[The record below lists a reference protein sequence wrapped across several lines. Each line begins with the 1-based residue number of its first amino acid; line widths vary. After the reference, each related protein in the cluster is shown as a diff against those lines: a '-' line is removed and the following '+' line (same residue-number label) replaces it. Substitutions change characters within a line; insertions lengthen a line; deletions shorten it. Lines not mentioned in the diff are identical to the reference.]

1 MAIGLGANLDDP
13 RGAIRRAAA
22 DLAAG
27 GLEDR
32 QLSGFW
38 VTAPED
44 CVPGTPDFVNAAVI
58 GSWRGSAPELR
69 ALCKEIELRAGRPAA
84 HSSREAR
91 VVDLDLLLFGN
102 QEIHLPELTVPHPR
116 LRQRRFAL
124 APLAELAP
132 DWRLPPDGITVAE
145 ALRSL
150 G

>member
-1 MAIGLGANLDDP
+1 
-13 RGAIRRAAA
+13 
-22 DLAAG
+22 
-27 GLEDR
+27 
-32 QLSGFW
+32 
-38 VTAPED
+38 
-44 CVPGTPDFVNAAVI
+44 VI